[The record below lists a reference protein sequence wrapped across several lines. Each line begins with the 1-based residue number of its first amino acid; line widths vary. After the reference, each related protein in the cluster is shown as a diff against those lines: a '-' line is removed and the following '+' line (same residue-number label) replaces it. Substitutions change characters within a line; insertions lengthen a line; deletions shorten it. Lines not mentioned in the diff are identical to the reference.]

1 MAWKARLGCNRDQQS
16 LAFNCRDISN
26 YNFHKKNFL
35 AVEFKTSWNCFLS
48 SWTKRQKSL
57 STATTFDQAE
67 DSVVWGSEQRAITAS
82 FSKERCQT
90 MNWYLSS
97 DGSIG
102 KGLTWEKVFKH
113 LQWDCCSTWR
123 TRRQWTVR
131 YYIGGWYYYVIL
143 LILYWEVDVIQIPVS
158 RSNNYYS
165 YLNHADIRHKETFNS
180 GNELSFRL
188 ITPILIDMK
197 FKTHH
202 YKRFPRGINLSFL
215 EPEENHLVEE
225 MGMVGRREMK
235 WLNFAS
241 DPTKLKER
249 S

>member
-131 YYIGGWYYYVIL
+131 YYIGGLIL
-143 LILYWEVDVIQIPVS
+143 LCDIIDIILGGWCN
-158 RSNNYYS
+158 SNS
-165 YLNHADIRHKETFNS
+165 CLTIE
-180 GNELSFRL
+180 
-188 ITPILIDMK
+188 
-197 FKTHH
+197 
-202 YKRFPRGINLSFL
+202 
-215 EPEENHLVEE
+215 
-225 MGMVGRREMK
+225 
-235 WLNFAS
+235 
-241 DPTKLKER
+241 
-249 S
+249 